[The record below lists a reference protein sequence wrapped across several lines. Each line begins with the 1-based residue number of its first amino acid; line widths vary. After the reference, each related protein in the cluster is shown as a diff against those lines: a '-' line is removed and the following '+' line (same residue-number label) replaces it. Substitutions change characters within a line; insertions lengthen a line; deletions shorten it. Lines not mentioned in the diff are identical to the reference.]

1 MTGSLT
7 CTHSSLFSK
16 YWRYSWQNNLG
27 NNNDSAD
34 DDDDD
39 VDHDVDDEVPL
50 QVERRCPPLRSNIS
64 EMFCR
69 GPGPPP
75 CLSALTASH
84 YNKYTD
90 AQKNTSIHRQINKQ
104 NVKSQ
109 Y

>member
-1 MTGSLT
+1 MLVTHSLT
-7 CTHSSLFSK
+7 HSLTHCRLVNLIDVTLACEDAKSK
-16 YWRYSWQNNLG
+16 LIKVVT
-27 NNNDSAD
+27 
-34 DDDDD
+34 

-90 AQKNTSIHRQINKQ
+90 TQKNTSIHRQINKQ